1 MSDQESAS
9 QIGVSGTPA
18 LFINGRFLSGAQP
31 YEQLSAVIDEELAKT
46 EPKTDS

>member
-1 MSDQESAS
+1 MSDLEAGS
-9 QIGVSGTPA
+9 QVGVSGTPA

-31 YEQLSAVIDEELAKT
+31 YEQLASIIDEELGKR